1 MKLLISLLLIVPI
14 AVTQVAC
21 GKKGDPLPP
30 AEADNI
36 FPRKYPK

>member
-14 AVTQVAC
+14 ALTQVAC

-30 AEADNI
+30 EGADNT